1 MTKMN
6 VSSPVSPLVDS
17 AQAAAFPQP
26 SGHGEAWLHSGF
38 FVLRTPLLP
47 VNVLKALGSGLTAQQ
62 RLESGASDP
71 DLEAALSADRAAQ
84 RACLAALF
92 AQPEV
97 KEALLLASPLTA
109 DSMEVWQRDPD
120 SERGR
125 KIQNTLI
132 RYAIRMVARPTP
144 FGLFAGCSFGTI
156 GAMALAPQGRPLHI
170 ELGTRATYQ
179 RKTRLDGDVLASLSA
194 QLLASR
200 ELRTALC
207 FYTNRTL
214 YRGGGRWRYIERR
227 TKTQAGADEATA
239 RMGRYLSAAIEPQPF
254 LDAAI
259 ERARDGASFSEI
271 AAALLAADPELD
283 ADQVTEFVHELI
295 DNQILMPELEPAVT
309 GPAPLLDLRAQLE
322 AAAPGVPRAAHAAG
336 EMAAIARELVELD
349 HSGLG
354 AVGARYEALAAR
366 LDREQAPV
374 DRARMVQVD
383 LLKPITQ
390 AKLRDTVL
398 AEVMRAV
405 NLVHRIGEHAPNAGL
420 QRFRE
425 AFVMRY
431 EAREVPL
438 LEALDEELGVGF
450 DGAGSDEPLL
460 AGLAFSRRP
469 ELERQVLSKRY
480 AALRNLLLRA
490 LRDGARQVE
499 LTEEVAAALAH
510 PSPPPLPDAFAAIV
524 NVLDCVTPERRSD
537 FRLLYQGAVGP
548 SGARLLGRFCHLDP
562 QLADLVRQHLR
573 AEERLRPDA
582 LFAEIVHLSDGRLN
596 NILARPLLREH
607 ELAFHGRSGA
617 PRPQQI
623 DLEDLRV
630 CVQGERIVLRSARH
644 QREVL
649 PRLTTAHAYGD
660 LRHAGIYR
668 FLAALQGQGTASSLA
683 WSWGSLA
690 GSPFLPRICSG
701 RLILA
706 CARWQLSAAQIQHL
720 GQARGAARFR
730 AASTLRQEL
739 GLPRHVAL
747 IEGDNVLPIDL
758 ESSLELDSF
767 VDLIKSRTEVLLEEV
782 LPQRDSIAELT
793 VTGPEGPFRHELII
807 PFIRRAPE
815 APISKPAAMTT
826 PRSIAAS
833 APVSTAYP
841 PGSQWLFAK
850 IYTGP
855 ATADQLLRELVPG
868 IVSEARSH
876 RLCDRWFFIRYADP
890 AWHLRIR
897 FRGEPAA
904 LVGQL
909 LPLLSARLTP
919 YLANG
924 SVQKF
929 QLDTYRPET
938 ERYGGPVGIDLAERL
953 FEIDS
958 DATLRLMP
966 LVSGTAPS
974 HDRWLLALGGAQA
987 LLDELLGRGQ
997 EGCAAQRRVLAQL
1010 LAGLDREFLVDTSLR
1025 RQIGEKYRR
1034 ERTRLESF
1042 LSGLLPEAD
1051 DEMGEALRARSRQMG
1066 PLAAEFKERAAA
1078 GTVLPPLEN
1087 LAGSYI
1093 HMWMNRMHRFDAR
1106 RIELI
1111 SYHLMERR
1119 LRQYTMTS
1127 RAPEQ
1132 TDLTRE
1138 TGA

>member
-6 VSSPVSPLVDS
+6 VPSPVSSVVDS
-17 AQAAAFPQP
+17 AQEAAVHQAR
-26 SGHGEAWLHSGF
+26 GHGAWLHSGF

-47 VNVLKALGSGLTAQQ
+47 VNVLRSLGSGLTAQQ

-71 DLEAALSADRAAQ
+71 ELEAALNADRAKQ
-84 RACLAALF
+84 RACLATLF
-92 AQPEV
+92 AQPEAR
-97 KEALLLASPLTA
+97 EALLLASPSTVDGLGR
-109 DSMEVWQRDPD
+109 WLRDPD

-125 KIQNTLI
+125 KIENTLI
-132 RYAIRMVARPTP
+132 RYAIRMAARPTP

-156 GAMALAPQGRPLHI
+156 GTIALAPQEQPLHI
-170 ELGTRATYQ
+170 ELGARTTYQ
-179 RKTRLDGDVLASLSA
+179 RKTRLDGGVLTSLSA

-200 ELRTALC
+200 ELRTALS
-207 FYTNRTL
+207 FYTNRTI

-227 TKTQAGADEATA
+227 TKAQVHADEAAA
-239 RMGRYLSAAIEPQPF
+239 RMGRYLSVAVEPQPF

-271 AAALLAADPELD
+271 VMALLAADPELD

-309 GPAPLLDLRAQLE
+309 GPAPLLDLCAQLE
-322 AAAPGVPRAAHAAG
+322 AAAPGSPHAAHAAG
-336 EMAAIARELVELD
+336 EMAAIARDLQELD
-349 HSGLG
+349 NSGLG
-354 AVGARYEALAAR
+354 VVRTRYETLAAR
-366 LDREQAPV
+366 LDREHVPV

-405 NLVHRIGEHAPNAGL
+405 NLVHRISEHSPDADL

-438 LEALDEELGVGF
+438 LEALDEELGIGF
-450 DGAGSDEPLL
+450 DGAGADEPLL

-469 ELERQVLSKRY
+469 ELDRQVLSKRY

-490 LRDGARQVE
+490 LRDGARQIE
-499 LTEEVAAALAH
+499 LTEEDAAALAH
-510 PSPPPLPDAFAAIV
+510 PNPPPLPDAFAAIV
-524 NVLDCVTPERRSD
+524 NVLDCATPERRGD
-537 FRLLYQGAVGP
+537 FRVLYQGAMGP
-548 SGARLLGRFCHLDP
+548 SGARLLGRFCQLDP

-623 DLEDLRV
+623 DLDDLRV
-630 CVQGERIVLRSARH
+630 CVQGDRIVLRSARH

-649 PRLTTAHAYGD
+649 PRLTTAHAYGH

-720 GQARGAARFR
+720 GQARGTARFR
-730 AASTLRQEL
+730 AASRLRQEL
-739 GLPRHVAL
+739 GLPRQVAL

-758 ESSLELDSF
+758 ESALDLDSF

-807 PFIRRAPE
+807 PFTRKAPE
-815 APISKPAAMTT
+815 APISRPAALAV
-826 PRSIAAS
+826 PRSVAAL

-868 IVSEARSH
+868 IVREARSQG
-876 RLCDRWFFIRYADP
+876 LCDRWFFIRYADP
-890 AWHLRIR
+890 HWHLRIR

-909 LPLLSARLTP
+909 LPLLSARLNP

-929 QLDTYRPET
+929 LLDTYRPEH
-938 ERYGGPVGIDLAERL
+938 ERYGGPVGIELTERL

-966 LVSGTAPS
+966 LALRKIPS

-987 LLDELLGRGQ
+987 ILDELLGYGS
-997 EGCAAQRRVLAQL
+997 EGCAAQRRVLSQL

-1034 ERTRLESF
+1034 ERTRLEILMS
-1042 LSGLLPEAD
+1042 SIRQEAE
-1051 DEMGEALRARSRQMG
+1051 DELVEALRARSRQMS
-1066 PLAAEFKERAAA
+1066 PLTAEIRERAAA
-1078 GTVLPPLEN
+1078 GTILASLEE

-1119 LRQYTMTS
+1119 LRQHSMISHTLGS
-1127 RAPEQ
+1127 NPAK
-1132 TDLTRE
+1132 L
-1138 TGA
+1138 A